1 MKNWKH
7 LFEDKILD
15 RGYFLTDD
23 VEIIKRNDEK
33 VTATVSG
40 TLDYKTQITFDDGLV
55 GDMYCSCPYFEIDNC
70 KHLAALLYVLE
81 EGDDVAVEEE
91 DFTEL
96 FNSVNDD
103 DLRQF
108 IYSELEND
116 KELLNRFKLKFSNT
130 INSDYYRTKLDKICF
145 RDNNRY
151 AINDFLTHDMHFLL
165 DKNEYELVL
174 ELLDYVFPYIK
185 EWWNFWEDYGSDGNM
200 EEFRDI
206 TELLIN
212 TPVHDDVF
220 EWLGD
225 LIYYIPDDDHMDEL
239 IELYFTEFESIDE
252 MKAKEKLSDKLY
264 DKTQN
269 VKWIKIKIDLMEKL
283 DYPLDDINDFRKDY
297 LEYEVIID
305 QYIDSTQGSEKER
318 LLIKAIGQFRY
329 NEKYKVQLK
338 DYYLANKDCG
348 KYLKLLEEMVFTYP
362 NIEYY
367 KEYEK
372 HYKGDWTLKRR
383 EILENH
389 CEVNHFLNECF
400 AHEKRYDL
408 LINNVHT
415 LWDLNDYRDVLVKD
429 YSDEVIRK
437 YSKIA
442 IGKAQKSGPPKHY
455 REIAE
460 ILKIIRKIPGGAD
473 KVEIIVENFK
483 EEYKRRPRMLKEL
496 RNAGF

>member
-1 MKNWKH
+1 MKNWKY

-15 RGYFLTDD
+15 RGYWYTDN
-23 VEIIKRNDEK
+23 VEIIRRNDEK
-33 VTATVSG
+33 VTSTVSG
-40 TLDYKTQITFDDGLV
+40 TLDYKTEITFDDGLV
-55 GDMYCSCPYFEIDNC
+55 DDMYCSCPYFEIDNC

-81 EGDDVAVEEE
+81 EEDEITVEGE

-96 FNSVNDD
+96 FNSVSDD

-116 KELLNRFKLKFSNT
+116 HELLNRFKLKFSNT

-145 RDNNRY
+145 RDDNRY

-165 DKNEYELVL
+165 DKKEYELVL

-185 EWWNFWEDYGSDGNM
+185 EWWNYWEDYGSDGNM

-206 TELLIN
+206 AELLVN
-212 TPVHDDVF
+212 TSVHDELF

-225 LIYYIPDDDHMDEL
+225 LIYAIPDDGHMDEL

-252 MKAKEKLSDKLY
+252 LKAKEKLSDKLY
-264 DKTQN
+264 RRTQN

-283 DYPLDDINDFRKDY
+283 NYSLSDINDFRKDY
-297 LEYEVIID
+297 LEYEVIMD
-305 QYIDSTQGSEKER
+305 QYIDSTQGSEKEC
-318 LLIKAIGQFRY
+318 LLIKAIDQFRY

-338 DYYLANKDCG
+338 DYYYSNKSFDE
-348 KYLKLLEEMVFTYP
+348 YLKLLDEMVFEYP

-367 KEYEK
+367 KEYEQ
-372 HYKGDWTLKRR
+372 HYNGDWTLKRR
-383 EILENH
+383 EILEKH
-389 CEVNHFLNECF
+389 CEVNYFINECF
-400 AHEKRYDL
+400 AYEQRYDL
-408 LINNVHT
+408 LVDNIHT
-415 LWDLNDYRDVLVKD
+415 LWDLNAYREVLVKD
-429 YSDEVIRK
+429 YPDELIRK
-437 YSKIA
+437 YSEIA

-460 ILKIIRKIPGGAD
+460 ILKTIKGIPGGDD
-473 KVEIIVENFK
+473 KVKAMVENFK
-483 EEYKRRPRMLKEL
+483 AEYKRRPRMLKEL